1 MYIRKNIEK
10 ITTELNNKIINVE
23 KNHFEDF
30 NETLNY
36 LTKNLNKLE
45 YMENNKKQII
55 VDKLFLLNQELFEL
69 QSKFDD
75 LNYQILRDN
84 IENLTE
90 KQKKELQEYV
100 ELEKMKKKYY
110 GYLAITLAF
119 TKIVVSL
126 VIFQF
131 PP

>member
-1 MYIRKNIEK
+1 MCGFFYDSFG
-10 ITTELNNKIINVE
+10 TSFLAAS
-23 KNHFEDF
+23 
-30 NETLNY
+30 
-36 LTKNLNKLE
+36 TKE
-45 YMENNKKQII
+45 WSI
-55 VDKLFLLNQELFEL
+55 VKDSLSVDSPKANQELFEL

-110 GYLAITLAF
+110 GYLATEHF
-119 TKIVVSL
+119 K
-126 VIFQF
+126 
-131 PP
+131 

>member
-110 GYLAITLAF
+110 GYLATEHF
-119 TKIVVSL
+119 K
-126 VIFQF
+126 
-131 PP
+131 

>member
-1 MYIRKNIEK
+1 MYVRKNIEK
-10 ITTELNNKIINVE
+10 ITTELNNKIIDVE
-23 KNHFEDF
+23 KNHFDDF

-55 VDKLFLLNQELFEL
+55 VDKLFLLNQELFLL

-84 IENLTE
+84 IENLTD

-100 ELEKMKKKYY
+100 ELEKMKKKYF
-110 GYLAITLAF
+110 GYLAVEHF
-119 TKIVVSL
+119 K
-126 VIFQF
+126 
-131 PP
+131 

>member
-1 MYIRKNIEK
+1 MYVRKNIEK
-10 ITTELNNKIINVE
+10 ITTELNNKIIDVE
-23 KNHFEDF
+23 KNHFDDF

-45 YMENNKKQII
+45 YMENNKKQVI
-55 VDKLFLLNQELFEL
+55 VDKLFLLNQELFVL

-84 IENLTE
+84 IENLTD

-100 ELEKMKKKYY
+100 ELEKMKKKYF
-110 GYLAITLAF
+110 GYLAVEHF
-119 TKIVVSL
+119 K
-126 VIFQF
+126 
-131 PP
+131 